1 LGFTPRHR
9 SLEPMVCRMQAT
21 SNYGVQ
27 ETHGIL
33 NRFQAEFRGSS
44 EGLGWSTAY
53 ASVQRERPFDG
64 HFHAL
69 SDNLMVLHRGGPV
82 DITYV
87 MDGKSVARHIPRGG
101 VFFLPAGHACN
112 VLLREPL
119 ESTHIYLRSD
129 LFAGPDGSP
138 GVISGLAPMLGDQ
151 DAVLEHLAS
160 AIGDTIT
167 GGLPASS
174 LFVDPIAQ
182 AIANRFV
189 TINFHKPS
197 TEAGKHPNLL
207 SGRQMARIREFV
219 DANIDS
225 DIRLDHL
232 AELCGRSTEYFV
244 RLFKATSGVSPY
256 QYVLNLR
263 IERARALLADET
275 LSLAEIALACG
286 FSHQEHF
293 TRMFRRFTGITPGRY
308 RHSH

>member
-1 LGFTPRHR
+1 
-9 SLEPMVCRMQAT
+9 MQAT
-21 SNYGVQ
+21 SNFGVQ

-44 EGLGWSTAY
+44 EGLGWSSAF
-53 ASVQRERPFDG
+53 ASVQRERPFEG
-64 HFHAL
+64 RFHAL

-189 TINFHKPS
+189 AINFHKPI

-219 DANIDS
+219 DANINS
-225 DIRLDHL
+225 DIRLDQL

-263 IERARALLADET
+263 IERAKALLAEET

-286 FSHQEHF
+286 FFH
-293 TRMFRRFTGITPGRY
+293 
-308 RHSH
+308 

>member
-1 LGFTPRHR
+1 
-9 SLEPMVCRMQAT
+9 MQAK
-21 SNYGVQ
+21 SNFGVQ

-33 NRFQAEFRGSS
+33 NRFQADFRGSS
-44 EGLGWSTAY
+44 EGLGWSSAF

-87 MDGKSVARHIPRGG
+87 VDGKSIARQIPRGG
-101 VFFLPAGHACN
+101 VFFLPAGHACD
-112 VLLREPL
+112 VVLREAL

-129 LFAGPDGSP
+129 LFVDREGASGLVG
-138 GVISGLAPMLGDQ
+138 GLAPMLGEQ
-151 DAVLEHLAS
+151 DAVLEHLA
-160 AIGDTIT
+160 AAVGHTIT
-167 GGLPASS
+167 AGLPASS

-197 TEAGKHPNLL
+197 PEAGKHPNQLNI
-207 SGRQMARIREFV
+207 RQMQRVREFV
-219 DANIDS
+219 EAHLET
-225 DIRLDHL
+225 DIRLDQL

-244 RLFKATSGVSPY
+244 RLFKATNGVSPY

-263 IERARALLADET
+263 IERARALLRDET
-275 LSLAEIALACG
+275 QSIADVALACG
-286 FSHQEHF
+286 FSHQEHL
-293 TRMFRRFTGITPGRY
+293 TRMFRRFTGVTPGRY
-308 RHSH
+308 RRSH

>member
-1 LGFTPRHR
+1 
-9 SLEPMVCRMQAT
+9 M
-21 SNYGVQ
+21 Q
-27 ETHGIL
+27 ETHGVL

-44 EGLGWSTAY
+44 EGLGWSSAF
-53 ASVQRERPFDG
+53 ASVQRERPFEG

-129 LFAGPDGSP
+129 LFAGPDGSS
-138 GVISGLAPMLGDQ
+138 GATSGLAPMLGVQ

-189 TINFHKPS
+189 AINFHKPS

-225 DIRLDHL
+225 DIRLDQL

-244 RLFKATSGVSPY
+244 RLFKATNGVSPY

-263 IERARALLADET
+263 IERARTLLADET

-308 RHSH
+308 RHSQ

>member
-1 LGFTPRHR
+1 
-9 SLEPMVCRMQAT
+9 MQAT
-21 SNYGVQ
+21 SNFGVQ

-44 EGLGWSTAY
+44 EGLGWSSAF
-53 ASVQRERPFDG
+53 ASVQRERPFEG

-82 DITYV
+82 DITYA

-167 GGLPASS
+167 GGLPTSS

-189 TINFHKPS
+189 AINFHKPS
-197 TEAGKHPNLL
+197 TKAGKHPNLL

-225 DIRLDHL
+225 DIRLHQL

-263 IERARALLADET
+263 IERARALLADENLT
-275 LSLAEIALACG
+275 LAEIALACG

-308 RHSH
+308 RRSY